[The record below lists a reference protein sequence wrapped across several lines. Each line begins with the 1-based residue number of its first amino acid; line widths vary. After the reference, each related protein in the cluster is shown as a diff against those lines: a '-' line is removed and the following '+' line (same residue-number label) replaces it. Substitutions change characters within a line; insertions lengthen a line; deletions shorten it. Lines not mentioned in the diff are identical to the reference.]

1 MVSKKTVRV
10 NKNKMSKLR
19 SLSKTSTVKK
29 VAKKKTM
36 KSKSMK
42 SKSMKSK
49 SMKRKSMKTMKRKV
63 GGSSYNFPQTYFGAP
78 IQKSYVLDDKL
89 SKRTN
94 MNDGWAAFDPQPNFY
109 KLMSS

>member
-1 MVSKKTVRV
+1 
-10 NKNKMSKLR
+10 
-19 SLSKTSTVKK
+19 
-29 VAKKKTM
+29 
-36 KSKSMK
+36 
-42 SKSMKSK
+42 
-49 SMKRKSMKTMKRKV
+49 MKRKSMKTMKRKV

>member
-29 VAKKKTM
+29 VAKKKT
-36 KSKSMK
+36 MK